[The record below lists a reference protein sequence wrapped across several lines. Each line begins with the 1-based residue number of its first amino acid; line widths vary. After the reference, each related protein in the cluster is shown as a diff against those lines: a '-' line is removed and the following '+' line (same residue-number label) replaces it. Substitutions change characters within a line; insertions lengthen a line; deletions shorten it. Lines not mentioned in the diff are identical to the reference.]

1 MKRALIGVA
10 IIISLTLLVNGC
22 SKKTNQDDNKSTL
35 EPNTNQ
41 GVVASKEVDV
51 FTFKNTSL
59 IWNGNSSD
67 LETVITNTSDEDAYL
82 KGFTV
87 HVYDEE
93 GNEIATMPG
102 YVSDHIKAHSTRT
115 MSTGH
120 YKNLSNAFK
129 VEYEIIK

>member
-1 MKRALIGVA
+1 MKRTIIGILVIASLA
-10 IIISLTLLVNGC
+10 ILVNGC
-22 SKKTNQDDNKSTL
+22 GKKSNQEDNPSTL
-35 EPNTNQ
+35 KPNTNQ
-41 GVVASKEVDV
+41 GVVADKQVEV

-120 YKNLSNAFK
+120 YKNLSNAFR

>member
-1 MKRALIGVA
+1 MKRTIIGILVIASLA
-10 IIISLTLLVNGC
+10 ILVNGC
-22 SKKTNQDDNKSTL
+22 GKKSNQENNQSTL

-41 GVVASKEVDV
+41 GVVSDKQVEV

-120 YKNLSNAFK
+120 YKNLSNAFR

>member
-1 MKRALIGVA
+1 MKRALIGIAV
-10 IIISLTLLVNGC
+10 ITSLTLLVNGC
-22 SKKTNQDDNKSTL
+22 SKKENYNQTTL

-41 GVVASKEVDV
+41 GVVADKEVDV

-120 YKNLSNAFK
+120 YKNLSNAYK